1 MKNNKKLYIFLL
13 RFCSEEPPSFTASLA
28 NIFHFSFAF
37 SPLPITTSRHLFISP
52 ASTTP
57 SSSSSSRSTLTP
69 VFHTSSISFAFV
81 FWSTH
86 CGNATIGTPD
96 AKLSIVE
103 FQPQCVTKHPND
115 PCDKTS
121 TCEHHSTIFPL
132 ASNSSLQLNS
142 SSSSSSFSFFSF
154 FLITHKNG
162 CLESNKAR
170 AISSICFFA
179 NTQKLPNDT

>member
-1 MKNNKKLYIFLL
+1 MV
-13 RFCSEEPPSFTASLA
+13 S
-28 NIFHFSFAF
+28 SFAF

-69 VFHTSSISFAFV
+69 VFHTSSTSFAFV

-142 SSSSSSFSFFSF
+142 SSSSSSFSFSFSF
-154 FLITHKNG
+154 FTFSLITHKNG
-162 CLESNKAR
+162 CLESNNAR